1 LRKYASLWYDKPRRR
16 ETHENRGI
24 AGNVELT
31 EEALDHSRLHAETCP
46 VLTDPKR
53 LMLLTALWVGERSV
67 GELALAIGVALP
79 NASQHLAVLRTAGL
93 IEGRR
98 IGTTVVYRLAE
109 PAIADAC
116 DTISAIVSRRLGR
129 AVGPADERATNAS
142 LHAIQG

>member
-1 LRKYASLWYDKPRRR
+1 MTSGGMA
-16 ETHENRGI
+16 GI
-24 AGNVELT
+24 VKQTQQTLE
-31 EEALDHSRLHAETCP
+31 HYRLHADVCR

-53 LMLLTALWVGERSV
+53 LMLLDALRAGERSV
-67 GELALAIGVALP
+67 GDLALAIGVALP

-116 DTISAIVSRRLGR
+116 DIISAIVARRLVR
-129 AVGPADERATNAS
+129 AVLPAAERATNAS
-142 LHAIQG
+142 IHAIQG